1 MSLSWGHLGSPA
13 FTRAASRSVTGSR
26 LARARM
32 AALAR
37 VRDGATT
44 IAIVPVTHY
53 SGRFR
58 NQLWL
63 AGWEYPKHLGWRPG
77 TWRVSCVWRVPGLE
91 CLQRGGAWTT
101 ASLSP
106 RWEGHRWPTAAA
118 TVQTRSL
125 VEGAIGDRQSRP
137 AANEICRELR
147 QSWPAGLERYRTR
160 SLLGEEGGQH
170 AWQYSRHGPRDVRRT
185 GREG

>member
-1 MSLSWGHLGSPA
+1 MGAPRITSVHAGGIAQRHRQS
-13 FTRAASRSVTGSR
+13 ASKSKDGCPRPRKGR
-26 LARARM
+26 
-32 AALAR
+32 
-37 VRDGATT
+37 RDDDSHR
-44 IAIVPVTHY
+44 HY